1 MNCIACENTLVQF
14 SENSYMELPVYV
26 CKECK
31 LFVTGTSESE
41 VREKANLLYKKEY
54 WNGLKS
60 EESLTSDFTNID
72 SQGKRRLWISQ
83 YAYSKEYMGER
94 KDMLEIGSGAGQTI
108 FYFDQIGFNV
118 TGIEPDERNVKLIN
132 QKLKISKCLVGF
144 AEELNMEDQFDIIW
158 ISHVFEHLVRPDL
171 LLKKLYKILRPNG
184 IIFIEVPNCENEII
198 RDSSINDNPST
209 FHFSKKSLLHISQN
223 AGYNVMCCDYFRA
236 PTLIEGGFNKIK
248 RIISGKNFYPYYPKV
263 IADNKK
269 GTDIRIILKK

>member
-1 MNCIACENTLVQF
+1 MNCISCGNILVPF
-14 SENSYMELPVYV
+14 SENSCMGLPVYM
-26 CKECK
+26 CNECK

-54 WNGLKS
+54 WNKLKS
-60 EESLTSDFTNID
+60 EESLVTNFTNVD
-72 SQGKRRLWISQ
+72 SQGKRRQWMSQ
-83 YAYSKEYMGER
+83 YAYSKEHLGNK

-118 TGIEPDERNVKLIN
+118 TGIEPDERNVELIN

-144 AEELNMEDQFDIIW
+144 AEELNIEGQFDIIW

-171 LLKKLYKILRPNG
+171 LLEKLYKILRPTG

-198 RDSSINDNPST
+198 RESSINGNPST
-209 FHFSKKSLLHISQN
+209 FHFSKKSLLQISQN
-223 AGYNVMCCDYFRA
+223 AGYDVIRCDYFRA
-236 PTLIEGGFNKIK
+236 PTLVEGGFNKIK
-248 RIISGKNFYPYYPKV
+248 RSISGKNFYPYYPKV
-263 IADNKK
+263 ITDNKK

>member
-1 MNCIACENTLVQF
+1 MNCIACANSLVQF
-14 SENSYMELPVYV
+14 SENSYMELPVYM

-31 LFVTGTSESE
+31 LFVTGTSEAE

-72 SQGKRRLWISQ
+72 SQGKRRQWTSQ
-83 YAYSKEYMGER
+83 YAYSKEYMGKR
-94 KDMLEIGSGAGQTI
+94 KDMLEIGAGAGQTI

-118 TGIEPDERNVKLIN
+118 TGIEPDERNVELIN

-144 AEELNMEDQFDIIW
+144 AEELNIEGQFDIIW

-171 LLKKLYKILRPNG
+171 LLEKLYKILRSNG

-209 FHFSKKSLLHISQN
+209 FHFSKKSLVRISQN
-223 AGYNVMCCDYFRA
+223 AGYSVVCCDYFRS

-248 RIISGKNFYPYYPKV
+248 RSISGKNFYPYYPKV
-263 IADNKK
+263 ITDSKK
-269 GTDIRIILKK
+269 GTDIRIILKR